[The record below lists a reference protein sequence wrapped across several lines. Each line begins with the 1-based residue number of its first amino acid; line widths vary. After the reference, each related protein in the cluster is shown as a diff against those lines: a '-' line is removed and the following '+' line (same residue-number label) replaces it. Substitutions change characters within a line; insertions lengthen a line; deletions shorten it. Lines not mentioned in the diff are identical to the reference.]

1 MCLIPS
7 YTEIEKLNQVK
18 KVLNLLTLPVDSEEA
33 KKNLLYNVAFM
44 NNMVV
49 KGYMKERTDMDSLIY
64 ETKDKALNYI
74 VRRMP
79 GRCHLHSDKG
89 YYVVYI
95 YVSGRQYS
103 FHTNSRHGLT
113 FEIGKAVKWDE
124 IRDGWSMSNAEYHE
138 AIIRKNEALEAY
150 NKKEREYEKNRN
162 EIIKRLMLR
171 GIKLARKENEE
182 NRRRYADFW
191 QKVDAGLTAAQK
203 RTKAYKEH
211 NASRIVS
218 LYGEQL
224 GMTWRD
230 TPSSFI
236 YTLPKNLLDDRG
248 YYKGYWLSGAIDDMF
263 RSMNL
268 HI

>member
-1 MCLIPS
+1 MCSIPS

-18 KVLNLLTLPVDSEEA
+18 KVLNLLTLPVNTEET
-33 KKNLLYNVAFM
+33 KKSLLYNVAFM

-64 ETKDKALNYI
+64 ETKEKALSYI
-74 VRRMP
+74 VKRMP
-79 GRCHLHSDKG
+79 GRCHLSSDKG
-89 YYVVYI
+89 YYIVYI
-95 YVSGRQYS
+95 YVHGRQYS
-103 FHTNSRHGLT
+103 FHTTSRHGLA
-113 FEIGKAVKWDE
+113 FEIGRAVKWNE
-124 IRDGWSMSNAEYHE
+124 IRDGWSMSDAEYHE
-138 AIIRKNEALEAY
+138 AIRSHNEVLETY
-150 NKKEREYEKNRN
+150 KEKEREYEKNRK
-162 EIIKRLMLR
+162 ELIMRLMLR
-171 GIKLARKENEE
+171 GIKLARKENME
-182 NRRRYADFW
+182 NRRLMRRFW
-191 QKVDAGLTAAQK
+191 KKVNEGLTAAQK

-211 NASRIVS
+211 NASKIVS
-218 LYGEQL
+218 LYGQQL

-248 YYKGYWLSGAIDDMF
+248 YYEGYYLSGAIDDMF